1 MPLTDTKI
9 KQAKPADKA
18 YSLADGQGLYLDVR
32 PTGAKIFRYRYWINP
47 KKAGI
52 YTVGE
57 YPQVTLA
64 DARKERERVR
74 DLVKQGLNP
83 NQEKKAD
90 KLRKHIAGADTFEA
104 IAREWIEKKSPGWTT
119 YYIGQITK
127 GFENDVYP
135 HIGTLPV
142 KKINSLQILNLL
154 QLVEKR
160 GAPTVAM
167 NLRMWISSV
176 FSYAIVTLRAEL
188 DPASALR
195 GAIIRPPV
203 EHAKPLSKDGIKLFL
218 ERLANFGGNRITA
231 IALELLL
238 LLFMRTIE
246 LRKGEWAEMPEGAID
261 WNIEPGK
268 MKKRRHHII
277 PLPHQARA
285 LIAELRTITGSGR
298 WMFPNTRRPYEMM
311 SATTV
316 NRALEHMGYGSAEL
330 TGHDFRAT
338 ASTLLH
344 EMGYNDDWIELQLAH
359 VDKNKTRAAYNHARY
374 INERRQMMQDWA
386 DFIDT
391 LRPQSAHPDQ

>member
-9 KQAKPADKA
+9 KLAKPADKA
-18 YSLADGQGLYLDVR
+18 YSLPDGQGLYLDVR
-32 PTGAKIFRYRYWINP
+32 PTGSKIFRYRYWINP

-57 YPQVTLA
+57 YPSISLA

-90 KLRKHIAGADTFEA
+90 KLRQQVAGKDTFEA
-104 IAREWIEKKSPGWTT
+104 ISKEWIEKRKAGWSD
-119 YYIGQITK
+119 YYIGQIERS
-127 GFENDVYP
+127 FLVDVYP
-135 HIGTLPV
+135 HIGKLSV

-160 GAPTVAM
+160 GAPSVAL
-167 NLRMWISSV
+167 NIRMWISSV
-176 FSYAIVTLRAEL
+176 FCYAIVTLRAEI

-203 EHAKPLSKDGIKLFL
+203 QHAKPLSPDGIKLFL
-218 ERLANFGGNRITA
+218 ERLSNFGGNRSTA
-231 IALELLL
+231 IALELML
-238 LLFMRTIE
+238 LLFLRTVEMR
-246 LRKGEWAEMPEGAID
+246 RGEWDELVPDAID
-261 WNIEPGK
+261 WVITPAK
-268 MKKRRHHII
+268 MKKGRTHIV
-277 PLPHQARA
+277 PLPTQARA

-311 SATTV
+311 SATTI
-316 NRALEHMGYGSAEL
+316 NRALEYMGYESAEM

-338 ASTLLH
+338 ASTILH

-359 VDKNKTRAAYNHARY
+359 VDRNKTRAAYNHARY
-374 INERRQMMQDWA
+374 INERRQMMQAWA
-386 DFIDT
+386 DYIDT
-391 LRPQSAHPDQ
+391 LRPLSGDRAR